1 MKSVSNLFFKD
12 NDFCRSKVIQGLD
25 LNFNLYLLIFLRG
38 AWVSNHI
45 LILSTYIL
53 VELSAFS

>member
-38 AWVSNHI
+38 AWVSNPFNTKI
-45 LILSTYIL
+45 I
-53 VELSAFS
+53 